1 MNGNRDSLDVRQWR
15 NVVSYLLG
23 IGVEILYV
31 LALAGIAALMLAGF
45 LIFGR

>member
-1 MNGNRDSLDVRQWR
+1 VNGRRDSLDIRQWR

-31 LALAGIAALMLAGF
+31 MTLVGIAALILAGF
-45 LIFGR
+45 MVFGR

>member
-1 MNGNRDSLDVRQWR
+1 MNGTRDSLDVRQWR

-31 LALAGIAALMLAGF
+31 LTLAGIAALMLAGF
-45 LIFGR
+45 LVFGR